1 MKLGPVTKLGK
12 RNEATAKNMTISF
25 RQVVTLMPF
34 FRLMANLEQSGS
46 RIPGA
51 YSVKLTFSLIVL
63 FCLIK
68 TQTEK
73 TDFLQCT
80 QLLQNCLHGSEIRRI
95 EIIRS
100 NYRVNVK
107 SQTFIES
114 IFTLKLSERQRALCW
129 KLSKVSVTAAGFEI
143 STT

>member
-12 RNEATAKNMTISF
+12 RNEATVRNMTISSF

-34 FRLMANLEQSGS
+34 FRLMANLEQSGG

-68 TQTEK
+68 TQNRKNRFSAVYSAVT
-73 TDFLQCT
+73 
-80 QLLQNCLHGSEIRRI
+80 
-95 EIIRS
+95 
-100 NYRVNVK
+100 
-107 SQTFIES
+107 
-114 IFTLKLSERQRALCW
+114 KLFAWQ
-129 KLSKVSVTAAGFEI
+129 
-143 STT
+143 

>member
-51 YSVKLTFSLIVL
+51 YSVKLTFSSIVL
-63 FCLIK
+63 F
-68 TQTEK
+68 
-73 TDFLQCT
+73 
-80 QLLQNCLHGSEIRRI
+80 
-95 EIIRS
+95 
-100 NYRVNVK
+100 
-107 SQTFIES
+107 
-114 IFTLKLSERQRALCW
+114 
-129 KLSKVSVTAAGFEI
+129 
-143 STT
+143 